1 MFAQHTRATFVTKVS
16 NPIPTPR
23 NQVIPQA
30 ANAMKILLLVVAL
43 LAVFVAMNG
52 LAGLALDGALSIA
65 THGLAL
71 LGLLLLA
78 IAASMLMLA
87 MAILGH
93 DGFHRVLF
101 RSAFVNDL
109 VSGLLGAF
117 GAGVPFYAG
126 RQFHLTH
133 HAHTHQGDLDP
144 EHAINHRSFF
154 GAFFVGPL
162 VGIAI
167 QYKLMLGNLRKG
179 LREPKF
185 LARALKDLGFIAAAI
200 ISYTAGLSAL
210 GISPL
215 NTILPAMLVF
225 PLTFSFRNLSDHF
238 GLPRAQRKSERLR
251 ESVENRRV
259 KSENIAR
266 HSNQQVS
273 GRVIMTTRWLEW
285 LWSSVNYHE
294 VHHRFPYLSHA
305 YLKQAYVATRDIHPY
320 YEAQGY
326 IRLLVE
332 LRSKNYYSE
341 E

>member
-1 MFAQHTRATFVTKVS
+1 MLAQQTGATFARRVS
-16 NPIPTPR
+16 NPIPTSR
-23 NQVIPQA
+23 DHVIPQA
-30 ANAMKILLLVVAL
+30 ANAMKILMLVVAL

-52 LAGLALDGALSIA
+52 LAGLALHDAPSIA

-71 LGLLLLA
+71 LGLLFLA
-78 IAASMLMLA
+78 TAASMLMLA
-87 MAILGH
+87 MGILAH

-101 RSAFVNDL
+101 RSSFVNDL

-117 GAGVPFYAG
+117 GTGVPFYAG
-126 RQFHLTH
+126 RQFHLAH

-154 GAFFVGPL
+154 AAFFVGPL

-167 QYKLMLGNLRKG
+167 QYKLMLGNLWKG
-179 LREPKF
+179 PREPKF
-185 LARALKDLGFIAAAI
+185 LARAVKDLGFIAAAAM
-200 ISYTAGLSAL
+200 SYTAGLSAL
-210 GISPL
+210 GLSPL
-215 NTILPAMLVF
+215 NTIVPAMLVF

-238 GLPRAQRKSERLR
+238 GLPRAKSKSERRR
-251 ESVENRRV
+251 ESFENSRI
-259 KSENIAR
+259 KSEHIAP
-266 HSNQQVS
+266 HANHS
-273 GRVIMTTRWLEW
+273 GRVILTTRWLEW

-320 YEAQGY
+320 CEAQGY
-326 IRLLVE
+326 IRLLAE